1 MYDQIW
7 TLIEKYLSAYLCG
20 FRKGYSTEYCLISM
34 LEKGKKSLDER
45 KIVGALLTDLSKAF
59 DCLNHGLL
67 IAKLAAYGFDHSAL
81 MLIRN
86 YLTGRKQRTKV
97 NNYFSTWMDIVS
109 GIPQGSIL
117 GPLLFNIY
125 LNDIF
130 YFITEENL
138 ANYADD
144 NTPYTIDCNVD
155 TVKYS
160 LINDVNALNQWFKN
174 NYFVVNAE
182 KCHLLITNP
191 EDNISIKIDNEIIK
205 ASKTVKLLGIKMDNR
220 LNQIFFKL
228 SRVLVYIFVMDSINL
243 VIRLLLDLASVE
255 FMTDFM

>member
-1 MYDQIW
+1 MN
-7 TLIEKYLSAYLCG
+7 EKLLC
-20 FRKGYSTEYCLISM
+20 T
-34 LEKGKKSLDER
+34 
-45 KIVGALLTDLSKAF
+45 LLTDLSKAF

-67 IAKLAAYGFDHSAL
+67 IAKLAVYGFDHSAL
-81 MLIRN
+81 MLIHN

-97 NNYFSTWMDIVS
+97 NNYFNTWMDVVS

-130 YFITEENL
+130 YFNTEENL

-174 NYFVVNAE
+174 NYFVMNAE
-182 KCHLLITNP
+182 KCHHITNH
-191 EDNISIKIDNEIIK
+191 EDNTSIKIDNEIIK
-205 ASKTVKLLGIKMDNR
+205 ASKTVNLLGIKMDNR
-220 LNQIFFKL
+220 L
-228 SRVLVYIFVMDSINL
+228 
-243 VIRLLLDLASVE
+243 
-255 FMTDFM
+255 